1 MISHTQGMPAGH
13 VPARPTRTLP
23 RGARLPLALVV
34 ALVLITPPAV
44 QAQGRASGT
53 TAIVGATVID
63 GNGGTPLQNGT
74 IVVTDGRITAVGPRA
89 STRVPSGARVIDGSG
104 KFVTPGF
111 VDSNVHVSLYSG
123 LEPMSRYEDR
133 FVDLVLEHAQFHLK
147 HGITTVRDSYGM
159 LGPLTAARDMIDRGE
174 AIGPHMLVAGN
185 IVGWGGPFS
194 FTFTGRRQSNL
205 SVFQEQMNDSITRGY
220 SGEILMALSPDSL
233 RVMIDHYMDLGPDF
247 IKFGGTS
254 HFSDPVFIGFSRR
267 AQEVMIEEAHK
278 RGKGTDTHS
287 TNNEGVRE
295 SLLAGVDLVQH
306 PEALN
311 EPISDEV
318 VALYK
323 EHHTIGA
330 MLSNTITGKPW
341 QDYLKRQEGAE
352 KRAEAKADT
361 AHMMGRELTGAER
374 LALEGGRDL
383 GIRRANAQKLIR
395 AGVLLTIGTDNYLG
409 TAPEFRRSPKP
420 EYQNAGIGS
429 IRAIEGLVELGMTP
443 MQAITAVTKVGAMAC
458 RGLDDFGT
466 LETGKRADILMFEED
481 PTADIHVIEKPA
493 MVMKD
498 GSVIDVDALPVN
510 PVWYKDRQI
519 R

>member
-1 MISHTQGMPAGH
+1 MTSHTLGVPRGH
-13 VPARPTRTLP
+13 VAIFGSPPFP
-23 RGARLPLALVV
+23 RSRHVGSALLALILLLLPSVSW
-34 ALVLITPPAV
+34 
-44 QAQGRASGT
+44 AQGRAAGT

-63 GNGGTPLQNGT
+63 GNGGTPVSNGT
-74 IVVTDGRITAVGPRA
+74 IIVTDGRITAVGPRA
-89 STRVPSGARVIDGSG
+89 STPVPEGARVIDGSG

-111 VDSNVHVSLYSG
+111 VDSNVHISLYSG
-123 LEPMSRYEDR
+123 LEPMARYENR

-147 HGITTVRDSYGM
+147 YGITTVRDSYGM
-159 LGPLTAARDMIDRGE
+159 LGPLVTARDMIARGD
-174 AIGPHMLVAGN
+174 AVGPHILAAGN

-220 SGEILMALSPDSL
+220 SGEELMALSPDSL
-233 RVMIDHYMDLGPDF
+233 RVMIDHYLDLGPDF

-311 EPISDEV
+311 EPITDEV
-318 VALYK
+318 VRLYK

-341 QDYLKRQEGAE
+341 QDYVKRREGAD
-352 KRAEAKADT
+352 KKAEAKADT
-361 AHMMGRELTGAER
+361 ARMMGRELTGAER
-374 LALEGGRDL
+374 LELAGGRDL
-383 GIRRANAQKLIR
+383 QIRRDNAKKLIE

-409 TAPEFRRSPKP
+409 TAPEFRRSPKS

-458 RGLDDFGT
+458 RGLDEFGT
-466 LETGKRADILMFEED
+466 LEAGKRADILMFEED
-481 PTADIHVIEKPA
+481 PTEDIHAIEKPA

-498 GSVIDVDALPVN
+498 GNVIDVDALPVN
-510 PVWYKDRQI
+510 PVWYKDRRI

>member
-1 MISHTQGMPAGH
+1 MTSHAQGAPHPRAAA
-13 VPARPTRTLP
+13 PPTRAFSRLLRPTFAL
-23 RGARLPLALVV
+23 LVLLALS
-34 ALVLITPPAV
+34 APPPLR
-44 QAQGRASGT
+44 AQGRASGT

-63 GNGGTPLQNGT
+63 GNGGAPLANGT
-74 IVVTDGRITAVGPRA
+74 IVIAEGRITAVGPRA
-89 STRVPSGARVIDGSG
+89 STRVPDGARIIDGSG
-104 KFVTPGF
+104 QFVTPGF

-123 LEPMSRYEDR
+123 LEPMARYEDR

-159 LGPLTAARDMIDRGE
+159 LGPLVTARDMIARGE
-174 AIGPHMLVAGN
+174 AVGPRILAAGN

-220 SGEILMALSPDSL
+220 SGEDLMALSPDSL
-233 RVMIDHYMDLGPDF
+233 RVMIDHYLDLGPDI

-311 EPISDEV
+311 EPITDEV
-318 VALYK
+318 VGLYK

-341 QDYLKRQEGAE
+341 QDYLKRREGAE
-352 KRAEAKADT
+352 KRSEAKADT
-361 AHMMGRELTGAER
+361 ARMMGRELTGAER
-374 LALEGGRDL
+374 LELAGGRDL
-383 GIRRANAQKLIR
+383 QIRRDNAEKLIR

-409 TAPEFRRSPKP
+409 TAPEFRRSPKS

-466 LETGKRADILMFEED
+466 LEVGKRADVLMFASD
-481 PTADIHVIEKPA
+481 PVADIHSIEKPA

-498 GSVIDVDALPVN
+498 GNVIDVDALPVN
-510 PVWYKDRQI
+510 PVWYKDRRI